1 MSIASEITRLQ
12 NAKSALKTSINA
24 KTDSSH
30 QIDDETLDEY
40 SDFVDSIQTGG
51 GGGSMNQLRVD
62 VEYGE
67 ATGYEYVLKTTWSE
81 IQAFIDNP
89 SSKDRV
95 VLYDT
100 NSYITDIWEIGNGS
114 QEINSIRFV
123 KYSFE
128 GNSDSSNGNLMIYIY
143 DISENSVVQYTQCVR
158 TEEY

>member
-1 MSIASEITRLQ
+1 MDTMSYLLGK
-12 NAKSALKTSINA
+12 N
-24 KTDSSH
+24 SSG
-30 QIDDETLDEY
+30 
-40 SDFVDSIQTGG
+40 S

-100 NSYITDIWEIGNGS
+100 NSYITDRWEISNGS

-128 GNSDSSNGNLMIYIY
+128 GSSDSSNGNLMIYIY
-143 DISENSVVQYTQCVR
+143 DISENSVVQYTQYVR